1 MANSGYVK
9 LRRGILEHYQ
19 DGKVSA
25 YEFHIYV
32 LLILEADYK
41 TGIWHGSAEKLSIVY
56 RIAPSTCRDVLSKLH
71 QKGYIRR
78 FNLPG
83 KHGNYPVLINKYE
96 CSDGSGSD
104 IYLNAKK
111 SKDWRHPIYERSG
124 TVAGGWR
131 EGSTVQEVRT
141 KNEEKT
147 PRKTQRGHSP
157 EEIRQIEAKQKR
169 LELEAEVAR
178 EVYVG
183 AGPRIVDVM
192 PDLASRIRAIA
203 KAKAMPGRANYYD

>member
-56 RIAPSTCRDVLSKLH
+56 RIPSSTCRDVLSKLH

-96 CSDGSGSD
+96 CSDGSGND

-141 KNEEKT
+141 KKREKSRTQNSRAIHSYLRSEED
-147 PRKTQRGHSP
+147 Q
-157 EEIRQIEAKQKR
+157 RQIVAARDRRIEKEFEARRESHVGWNWMNEQ
-169 LELEAEVAR
+169 LAQAEK
-178 EVYVG
+178 EKS
-183 AGPRIVDVM
+183 I
-192 PDLASRIRAIA
+192 
-203 KAKAMPGRANYYD
+203 